1 MSLSLQQL
9 LIVVVVG
16 GQIGLRA
23 VRVLRRRGRSDGA
36 QHATSERERESSNT
50 SNSNSQHALAQ
61 RLGLAGVVDVVSK
74 YLVQHAVLQHQQD
87 VSGVAL
93 EQHVVKS

>member
-16 GQIGLRA
+16 GQLGLRA
-23 VRVLRRRGRSDGA
+23 VRSARD
-36 QHATSERERESSNT
+36 ERERESSNT

-74 YLVQHAVLQHQQD
+74 YPVQHAVLQHQQD

-93 EQHVVKS
+93 EQHVVQ